1 MQIRDHSNIGNIR
14 LYRISPTIMNYRN
27 DLYAS
32 CIEWELNKL
41 TLQLCSAFKTN
52 NQVPEKN
59 KLKNLLPIRS
69 VYGAYDINQ
78 KLDFKNPI
86 TNEYYE
92 EILNPSDLDMSN
104 EKREDARLESIQK
117 INWEIEQYNISVREY
132 EKKTSIE
139 DRNTIK
145 YWQRFPLDEWALN
158 VVLDSPSLDSRV
170 QDNVLGLVIINNK
183 NVYKMALII
192 KTQEEFVAKFN
203 KMIYDYLCII
213 IPQGELDD
221 NHIYKNPII
230 EYENWFM
237 INGLSIN
244 RTASLM
250 DEIDSKFARSPLALK
265 NIETEEENKALNY
278 ELFNAKRLLKKKNVN
293 IAKLPG
299 VKPDVKIQELLRN
312 DKLQD
317 LVDKK
322 CRFRSGDRKVN
333 YTALGRELGCSDN
346 HAKTL
351 LKKYAF
357 YLIKDDE
364 MGYTI

>member
-1 MQIRDHSNIGNIR
+1 MQIRAHSNIGNIR
-14 LYRISPTIMNYRN
+14 KYRILSTIMIYRN
-27 DLYAS
+27 DLYAN

-52 NQVPEKN
+52 SQVPEKN

-78 KLDFKNPI
+78 IMDFKNPI

-92 EILNPSDLDMSN
+92 EILNPSDVDMSN
-104 EKREDARLESIQK
+104 EKREKARLESIQK
-117 INWEIEQYNISVREY
+117 INWEIEQYNIAVREY

-145 YWQRFPLDEWALN
+145 YWQRFHFDEWALN
-158 VVLDSPSLDSRV
+158 VVLDNPSLDNRV
-170 QDNVLGLVIINNK
+170 QDNVLGLVTINNK
-183 NVYKMALII
+183 NIYKKALII

-250 DEIDSKFARSPLALK
+250 DEIDNKFSRSPLALK
-265 NIETEEENKALNY
+265 NIETDEENQALNY
-278 ELFNAKRLLKKKNVN
+278 ESFNAKRLIKKKNVI
-293 IAKLPG
+293 IANLPG
-299 VKPDVKIQELLRN
+299 KKPDFKIQELLRN

-317 LVDKK
+317 LVDRK

-346 HAKTL
+346 HAKSL

-364 MGYTI
+364 VESNI

>member
-14 LYRISPTIMNYRN
+14 LYRISSTIMNYRN

-52 NQVPEKN
+52 SQVPEKN

-132 EKKTSIE
+132 EKKTPIE
-139 DRNTIK
+139 GRNTIK

-158 VVLDSPSLDSRV
+158 VVLDSPSLDSRI

-237 INGLSIN
+237 VNGLSIN

-293 IAKLPG
+293 IAKPPG
-299 VKPDVKIQELLRN
+299 VKPDVKIQELLWN

-346 HAKTL
+346 HAKAL

>member
-1 MQIRDHSNIGNIR
+1 MQIRYHSNIGYYR
-14 LYRISPTIMNYRN
+14 LNRIFERIMNYRN

-52 NQVPEKN
+52 SQVPEKN

-92 EILNPSDLDMSN
+92 EILNPTDVDMSN
-104 EKREDARLESIQK
+104 EKREEARLDSIQK
-117 INWEIEQYNISVREY
+117 INWEIERYNISVREY
-132 EKKTSIE
+132 EEKIPIE

-145 YWQRFPLDEWALN
+145 YWQRFHFDEWALN
-158 VVLDSPSLDSRV
+158 VVLDNPSLDDRV
-170 QDNVLGLVIINNK
+170 QDNVLGLVIINNE

-192 KTQEEFVAKFN
+192 QTQEEFVAKFN

-237 INGLSIN
+237 INGLYIN
-244 RTASLM
+244 RTPSLM
-250 DEIDSKFARSPLALK
+250 DEPDSKFARSPLALK
-265 NIETEEENKALNY
+265 NAEMEEENKALNY
-278 ELFNAKRLLKKKNVN
+278 ELFNAKRLLKKKSVT
-293 IAKLPG
+293 IAKLTRA
-299 VKPDVKIQELLRN
+299 KPEDRIQELLRN